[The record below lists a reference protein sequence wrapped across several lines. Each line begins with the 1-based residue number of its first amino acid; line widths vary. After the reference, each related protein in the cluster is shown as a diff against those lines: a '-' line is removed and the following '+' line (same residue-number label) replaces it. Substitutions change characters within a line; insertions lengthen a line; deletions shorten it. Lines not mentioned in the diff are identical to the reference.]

1 MPRHLFHL
9 ITSSVC
15 DVVLI
20 QSCHF
25 VVVVFFAG
33 RRPPRDDV
41 RPREPRYLDDRRPRS
56 PPPPWD
62 HPDRLP
68 PRYPSDWEMDDR
80 RGPDD
85 RFGLIAFR
93 DQLIDPHFHFK

>member
-1 MPRHLFHL
+1 MLRHLFYL
-9 ITSSVC
+9 ITSFVC
-15 DVVLI
+15 DAVLNR
-20 QSCHF
+20 SCHF
-25 VVVVFFAG
+25 IVVVFFFAG
-33 RRPPRDDV
+33 RRPPPDDV

-93 DQLIDPHFHFK
+93 DQLITH